1 MMALTGT
8 DVLLRVTQVRRAIA
22 RPLRRRR
29 RLGLTLL
36 LGPPLL
42 WLVVIYLAP
51 LGYLLLTSL
60 WTYANYNV
68 VHQWTLDN
76 YHQIFSDPVWLT
88 VLRRTVFIALLVT
101 LTTIALAFPLAYF
114 LVRYTSRWKNLLY
127 LAVLVPLWSSYL
139 VRVFAW
145 KTILGT
151 QGLLNTFLLNIH
163 VIDHPVQAFLY
174 SNTAIYITLVH
185 VWLPYMIL
193 PIFTAIDRIPPSLL
207 EASSDLG
214 ARGWQTF
221 RRVVWPLAF
230 PGVLA
235 GSIFVFSLSMGD
247 FITPLLMGNG
257 DQFIGN
263 VIEDQFGISGNYPFG
278 AALSMLPLVVLTV
291 FLAASRRFG
300 VLEAL

>member
-1 MMALTGT
+1 MALRTT
-8 DVLLRVTQVRRAIA
+8 DTLLLVTRTRRAIT
-22 RPLRRRR
+22 RPLRRWRS
-29 RLGLTLL
+29 LGLLLL

-42 WLVVIYLAP
+42 WMGVIYLAP
-51 LGYLLLTSL
+51 LAYLLLTSL
-60 WTYANYNV
+60 WTYANYNIL
-68 VHQWTLDN
+68 HEWTLDN
-76 YHQIFSDPVWLT
+76 YRQIFSDPVWLT

-101 LTTIALAFPLAYF
+101 FTTIALALPLAYF
-114 LVRYTSRWKNLLY
+114 LARYTSRWKNLLY
-127 LAVLVPLWSSYL
+127 IAVLIPLWSSYL

-151 QGLLNTFLLNIH
+151 QGLLNTFLLSIH
-163 VIDHPVQAFLY
+163 VINHPVEAFLY

-193 PIFTAIDRIPPSLL
+193 PVFTAIDRIPPSLL

-230 PGVLA
+230 PGILA

-257 DQFIGN
+257 NQFIGN
-263 VIEDQFGISGNYPFG
+263 VIEDQFGVSGNYPFG
-278 AALSMLPLVVLTV
+278 AALSMLPLVVLSI
-291 FLAASRRFG
+291 FLAVSRRFG
-300 VLEAL
+300 ALEAL